1 MRALIIAALLST
13 MPAHAA
19 TRADVEREIS
29 GAFRA
34 SEIDSRERWALA
46 FTLLATAADV
56 YTSERGQRGGSVS
69 LARSMAITPT
79 RPTTSFR
86 RWLLPEC
93 RCGHTVGRVCLT
105 LIGSGGSTARF
116 G

>member
-1 MRALIIAALLST
+1 MTVRDELSDLHQRVLALQVMITALIDSHPAPAQLDSRLAALIAAS

-34 SEIDSRERWALA
+34 SEIDSRERLALA
-46 FTLLATAADV
+46 FTLLATA
-56 YTSERGQRGGSVS
+56 
-69 LARSMAITPT
+69 
-79 RPTTSFR
+79 
-86 RWLLPEC
+86 C
-93 RCGHTVGRVCLT
+93 RCGHTVGRICLT
-105 LIGSGGSTARF
+105 LTGLAGSTARF